1 MKNKTNKK
9 PSKISAGDIRSLIYI
24 KQSPVGELVCL
35 IPLSYKII
43 CFLERVVFVV
53 MKRVREVN
61 YIVKRLSSMNVLYLW
76 KFGNY
81 WMGAV

>member
-9 PSKISAGDIRSLIYI
+9 PTKISAGEIRSLIYI
-24 KQSPVGELVCL
+24 KQSSVGELVCL

-43 CFLERVVFVV
+43 CFLEKVVFVV
-53 MKRVREVN
+53 MKRVKEVN
-61 YIVKRLSSMNVLYLW
+61 YIRKKLSSMNVLYLW